1 MSSRR
6 VLHVI
11 TSLDRGGTEGF
22 LAGLAP
28 KLRARGV
35 EQEIAVMVDGGDHA
49 TTLRDAGF
57 VVHELG
63 MSRGVPDPRGLLRLG
78 RCMRGFEP
86 DVVQGWLYH
95 ANLVA
100 ALVKS
105 VAAPSA
111 KLIWNIRS
119 VEMDPADYGWSLR
132 LVVKLGAWLSRRPA
146 AVVFN
151 SDAGRQAHQNLGFA
165 PDRLTV
171 IQNGIDTQKFR
182 PMPDARAA
190 MRASLGLNDAT
201 VVAAV
206 IARNDP
212 AKDLPGTIAAL
223 DHAGGVTGVFVGTGT
238 DTLDAG
244 QHVTLGMRRDV
255 PEILSACDMV
265 VLGSKSEGFP
275 NAVAEGMAAG
285 LPAVATDVGDV
296 PLIVGDCGRVVPA
309 EDPMAL
315 SAAIAAIAQMS
326 PGERAALGARARAHI
341 EQSFSMDVCVDR
353 FAALY
358 ER

>member
-28 KLRARGV
+28 KLRARGI

-63 MSRGVPDPRGLLRLG
+63 MSRGVPDPRGLLRLA
-78 RCMRGFEP
+78 RCIKAFNP

-100 ALVKS
+100 ALVKAF
-105 VAAPSA
+105 AAPPA

-132 LVVKLGAWLSRRPA
+132 LVVKLGAWLSRRPG

-151 SDAGRQAHQNLGFA
+151 SEAGRRAHQKLGFA
-165 PDRLTV
+165 PDKLTV
-171 IQNGIDTQKFR
+171 IQNGIDTQTFR
-182 PMPDARAA
+182 PMPEKRTA
-190 MRASLGLNDAT
+190 MRATLGLSDET
-201 VVAAV
+201 VVAAIV
-206 IARNDP
+206 ARNDP

-223 DHAGGVTGVFVGTGT
+223 DHAGGVTGVFVGT
-238 DTLDAG
+238 DTEKLNAG
-244 QHVTLGMRRDV
+244 QHVVLGMRRDV

-296 PLIVGDCGRVVPA
+296 SLIVGECGRVVPA
-309 EDPMAL
+309 EDSMAL
-315 SAAIAAIAQMS
+315 SAAIASIAQLS
-326 PGERAALGARARAHI
+326 PGERAALGARARDHI
-341 EQSFSMDVCVDR
+341 EQSFSMEVCVDR